1 VLDVP
6 VPQGRQHCSGSL
18 SDTWPRKALQGRHI
32 GRAPSQA
39 EIQATCE
46 VLRAV
51 ASPVRLAVILE
62 LAQQPRCVHDLVAQV
77 HASQPVISQHLRVL
91 RAMRLVRSE
100 RRGREVLYSL
110 ADDHVAHIAR
120 DALRHVQEGTREP

>member
-1 VLDVP
+1 MRHVDERP
-6 VPQGRQHCSGSL
+6 SL
-18 SDTWPRKALQGRHI
+18 S
-32 GRAPSQA
+32 

-62 LAQQPRCVHDLVAQV
+62 LAREPRCVHDLVAQV
-77 HASQPVISQHLRVL
+77 HASQPVVSQHLRVL

-100 RRGREVLYSL
+100 RKGREVLYTL

-120 DALRHVQEGTREP
+120 DALRHVQEGTSR